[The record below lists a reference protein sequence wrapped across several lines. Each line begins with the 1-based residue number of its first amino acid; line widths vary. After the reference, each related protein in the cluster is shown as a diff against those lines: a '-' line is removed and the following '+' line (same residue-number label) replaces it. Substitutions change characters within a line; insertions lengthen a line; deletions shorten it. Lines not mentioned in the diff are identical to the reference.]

1 MLHICKE
8 GIISK
13 KMSQLSSFMIKSSI
27 DSVSVPPA
35 VNTHVRSR
43 QAFLLE
49 VNQAP
54 NQERAAFLE
63 PETFKMQVLIFYSYC
78 SKIDILEMEPRSNC
92 TNFSPL
98 TQSGH

>member
-1 MLHICKE
+1 
-8 GIISK
+8 
-13 KMSQLSSFMIKSSI
+13 MIKSSI

-54 NQERAAFLE
+54 IQELAAFLE
-63 PETFKMQVLIFYSYC
+63 PETFKMQVLIFYSCC